1 MKIIKSFLLVAL
13 ALSAPT
19 WLHAQEMKTQV
30 IDKTTAEKAPPVQQ
44 VSNIPSPQPQFKPM
58 NGMAAKETPVSKAE
72 TPSPYTKDKDQ
83 KNGTVKPPHLQMI
96 VPAVVTDVPAEKLII
111 TLVPGPVVIKQQ

>member
-1 MKIIKSFLLVAL
+1 MKIIKSFLLVAV
-13 ALSAPT
+13 ALTAPT

-30 IDKTTAEKAPPVQQ
+30 IDKTTEQKAPPVQQ
-44 VSNIPSPQPQFKPM
+44 VSNIPSPEPQFKPM
-58 NGMAAKETPVSKAE
+58 NGMAAKETPVSAAE
-72 TPSPYTKDKDQ
+72 TPSPYTKDRDQ
-83 KNGTVKPPHLQMI
+83 KNGTVKPPPLQMI